1 MRRISHYSTYTF
13 LVLAL
18 MLSCSSGGDGDGISV
33 APTPTPTP
41 TPPPVTV
48 PAPSSA
54 ALSLPENNKVCE
66 TGTDVSDTQSTVLFQ
81 WAAATNATVYDLRIT
96 NTDTQGISVVNNID
110 GTERSVTLEK
120 GMPYSWQ
127 VISKATGTN
136 ETAQSPTWKF
146 YLAGDGV
153 ENYAP
158 FPTELIS
165 PASGATVS
173 VSEDGKISL
182 SWSGEDPD
190 GDALTYTVYMD
201 QVDGLQEPVAS
212 SITET
217 SLEVSAEKDTV
228 YYWRVKSS
236 DGENSAFSQIYAFRT
251 DS

>member
-33 APTPTPTP
+33 TPTPTPTP

-54 ALSLPENNKVCE
+54 TLSLPENNKVCE
-66 TGTDVSDTQSTVLFQ
+66 TGTNASATQSTILFQ
-81 WAAATNATVYDLRIT
+81 WMPAANATAYDLRIT
-96 NTDTQGISVVNNID
+96 NSNTQGVTLINNIE
-110 GTERSVTLEK
+110 GMQREVTLEK
-120 GMPYSWQ
+120 GMPYTWQ
-127 VISKATGTN
+127 VTSKATGTN
-136 ETAQSPTWKF
+136 ETAQSSTWKF

-182 SWSGEDPD
+182 NWSGEDPD

-201 QVDGLQEPVAS
+201 QTDGLQEPIATNVS
-212 SITET
+212 ET
-217 SLEVSAEKDTV
+217 SLEVDADKDSV

-251 DS
+251 GA